1 MTEQNSKD
9 DKYLVFSMTKSKS
22 GIDQIFKTLNV
33 VFLEAFDLGR
43 IPVIDKFAVR
53 SGHNFYCRRD
63 NFKFEDY
70 LDLSAGTIRPIDKV
84 NSIIKDGQ
92 NWIRE
97 EDFDLDRYAAGEV
110 LDVSDELISDEMN
123 ENHKVIVRRDPTTKY
138 IKAHVK
144 KKPAFLLDF
153 PYSEKINT
161 LTDKVL
167 GTMGT
172 SRENALAGQYYFWD
186 KVGTMRSCFDEQ
198 TKARGSS
205 ISLREAYYACMH
217 VSSKRDIRP
226 KDRTMLQFAFS
237 SEQVKTLLSYA
248 ISKGSRLY
256 IMSDIRNPTHFDFLK
271 EDYHVYRY
279 HDFPEL
285 AQLVSSEQGS
295 AVDNVMLHLV
305 EKNIMSHATVKII
318 PPRKGMMMYHLNE
331 VYDLSLL
338 KKPPRS
344 EKRKQA
350 AKDG

>member
-1 MTEQNSKD
+1 MVEQNLKD
-9 DKYLVFSMTKSKS
+9 DKYIVFSMTQSKV

-33 VFLEAFDLGR
+33 VFMEAFELGR
-43 IPVIDKFAVR
+43 VPVVGKFAVR
-53 SGHNFYCRRD
+53 SEYNFYCRRD
-63 NFKFEDY
+63 DFQFEDY
-70 LDLSAGTIRPIDKV
+70 LNLSEGTIRPIDKV
-84 NSIIKDGQ
+84 DSIVKDSQ
-92 NWIRE
+92 KWIRE
-97 EDFDLDRYAAGEV
+97 EDFDLDCYAVDKV
-110 LDVSDELISDEMN
+110 LQVSDEVVSSEMS
-123 ENHKVIVRRDPTTKY
+123 ESYDVIVRRDPTAQYAKDY
-138 IKAHVK
+138 AK

-153 PYSEKINT
+153 PYSEKVNG

-167 GTMGT
+167 KTMGT

-198 TKARGSS
+198 TRARGSS
-205 ISLREAYYACMH
+205 ISLRDAYYACMQ
-217 VSSKRDIRP
+217 VTSKRGVRP
-226 KDRTMLQFAFS
+226 KERPMLQFAFS
-237 SEQVKTLLSYA
+237 NQQVKTLLSYA

-256 IMSDIRNPTHFDFLK
+256 IMSDIRNPNHFDFLK
-271 EDYHVYRY
+271 EDYRVYRY

-305 EKNIMSHATVKII
+305 EKNIMRHATVKII

-338 KKPPRS
+338 KKPPKLP
-344 EKRKQA
+344 EEKQA